1 MKTAT
6 IYLMVKTFLLL
17 TFFLGILSCSKEK
30 STVKCTENLSFDQ
43 PVKISMENMQMSV
56 MADLFN
62 KRNAKKLNYQI
73 LTCNTT
79 QSDYDELLKNIN
91 TQINEPSNAFE
102 IVLYINKFL
111 DDGDVKLS
119 NILGYS
125 LYTYIA
131 SRGEKGII
139 RHRLYIK
146 ENNVFIENKAYN
158 MQTRGIITNMLT
170 YIIENELSMERG
182 NPKSYILIRS
192 ENRPIINLKN
202 ERDDFYLK
210 KKLNKLFSLNFK
222 EAPGGGTGE
231 DCGGMCESNPQSVCE
246 QDLTYNDYDCK
257 SQPGG
262 ICPEADMVNELHNN
276 GLLSTDSIS
285 AIFNSELHYS
295 FRDNFLQSSNKGQK
309 YVEYYYALG
318 EMLVD
323 KIPLLLRVKTA
334 RTLFKFNTCATL
346 LLNAKDHPNE
356 ILINAQLNS
365 ELINLLNEYKNIMP
379 NNTEY
384 IFIIDAIISDVNYFS
399 NKNINYIVSNLN

>member
-6 IYLMVKTFLLL
+6 LNLMVKTFLFL

-30 STVKCTENLSFDQ
+30 STVKCTEKLTFDQ
-43 PVKISMENMQMSV
+43 PVKISIENMQLNV
-56 MADLFN
+56 LADLFN
-62 KRNAKKLNYQI
+62 KGNAKKLNYQI

-79 QSDYDELLKNIN
+79 QSAYDELLKNIN
-91 TQINEPSNAFE
+91 TQINEPSTAFE
-102 IVLYINKFL
+102 IVLYTNKFL

-125 LYTYIA
+125 LYTYI

-139 RHRLYIK
+139 RHRFYRK
-146 ENNVFIENKAYN
+146 ENSVFIENKAYN

-170 YIIENELSMERG
+170 YIIENEFSIERG
-182 NPKSYILIRS
+182 KPKSYILIRS

-222 EAPGGGTGE
+222 EAPGGGTSE

-246 QDLTYNDYDCK
+246 QDLLHNDYDCR

-262 ICPEADMVNELHNN
+262 ICPEESMVDALYNN

-285 AIFNSELHYS
+285 AIFNSEIHYN

-309 YVEYYYALG
+309 YIEYYYALG

-323 KIPLLLRVKTA
+323 NIPLLLRVKTA
-334 RTLFKFNTCATL
+334 RTLFKFNTCALL

-365 ELINLLNEYKNIMP
+365 EIISLLNEYKNIMP
-379 NNTEY
+379 NNSEY
-384 IFIIDAIISDVNYFS
+384 ILILDAIISDVNYFS
-399 NKNINYIVSNLN
+399 NKNISYIVSNLN